1 MATITTRSG
10 KGSPLTNNEVDANF
24 NNLNNDKYQ
33 SGDSV
38 VVADITSSGD
48 HTASISAAVSAA
60 GTDQTG
66 ATALSKTFNVVSTAT
81 ENQGIKL
88 PTASSG
94 VLYTIINGTTANV
107 KIYPNTSGTINSGAA
122 NASILISPGS
132 TIKLIG
138 IDNTNWNTMVE
149 TIIYDSSGSRLN

>member
-66 ATALSKTFNVVSTAT
+66 ATALSKTFNVVSIAT

-94 VLYTIINGTTANV
+94 VLYTIINGTTTNV
-107 KIYPNTSGTINSGAA
+107 KIYPNTAGTINSGAA
-122 NASILISPGS
+122 NASIIISPGS

>member
-1 MATITTRSG
+1 MATITLRTVEGR
-10 KGSPLTNNEVDANF
+10 PLTNTEVDDNF
-24 NNLNNDKYQ
+24 SNLNTDKYE

-48 HTASISAAVSAA
+48 HTASITASVLAA

-66 ATALSKTFNVVSTAT
+66 ATALSKTFNLVSTAT
-81 ENQGIKL
+81 ENQGVKL
-88 PTASSG
+88 PTARAG
-94 VLYTIINGTTANV
+94 VLYTIINGTSANV

-122 NASILISPGS
+122 NDSILISPGS
-132 TIKLIG
+132 TIKLVG

>member
-94 VLYTIINGTTANV
+94 VLYTIINGTTTNV

>member
-66 ATALSKTFNVVSTAT
+66 ATALSNTFNVVSTAT

-94 VLYTIINGTTANV
+94 MLYTIINGTTANV

>member
-94 VLYTIINGTTANV
+94 MLYTIINGTTANV

>member
-1 MATITTRSG
+1 MATITLRST
-10 KGSPLTNNEVDANF
+10 KGSPLTNIEVDGNF
-24 NNLNNDKYQ
+24 TNLNNDKYE

-81 ENQGIKL
+81 ENQGVKL
-88 PTASSG
+88 PTASAG
-94 VLYTIINGTTANV
+94 VLYTIINGTSANV

-122 NASILISPGS
+122 NASILIAPGS

>member
-10 KGSPLTNNEVDANF
+10 KGSPLTNTEVDANF

-66 ATALSKTFNVVSTAT
+66 ATALSKTFNVVSAAT
-81 ENQGIKL
+81 ENQGVKL
-88 PTASSG
+88 PIASAG
-94 VLYTIINGTTANV
+94 VLYTIINGTSAKV

>member
-1 MATITTRSG
+1 MATLTLRTV
-10 KGSPLTNNEVDANF
+10 KGSPLTNTEVDDNF
-24 NNLNNDKYQ
+24 ANLNTDKYE

-60 GTDQTG
+60 GTDQAG

-81 ENQGIKL
+81 ENQGVKL
-88 PTASSG
+88 PTAAAG
-94 VLYTIINGTTANV
+94 VLYTIINGTSANV
-107 KIYPNTSGTINSGAA
+107 KIYPNTSGTINSGVA
-122 NASILISPGS
+122 NASILIAPGS